1 MKSFIELERK
11 CEATFQNAGP
21 FWHAYTSGKTT
32 PLLFAGNED
41 FVFVINVVARAK
53 LEFPEVL
60 ILAFEVMNNH
70 FHFVICSEK
79 ERIEMFWNCIRKRL
93 KKYYPDIEC
102 ANLSIKGIEN
112 ISSLRNNIAYTHRNG
127 YVANPDYTPFSYP
140 WGTGRYYF
148 LDAPV
153 SYPISKLRVEDV
165 RTMFRSRTI
174 EIPEEWRITS
184 CGVSPSESARNLCYI
199 SPAYFCVINFGMAMF
214 RNAHHYFSMVS
225 KSVEA
230 YSGIAAEVD
239 DDEFLTDTELYSH
252 IGRILRNQY
261 QGLSLRN
268 ISKAQRLDL
277 ARTLRFEFR
286 SSNDQ
291 IRRLLGLTKYEVDAL
306 FPLSAEK

>member
-41 FVFVINVVARAK
+41 FVFVMNVIARAK

-112 ISSLRNNIAYTHRNG
+112 S
-127 YVANPDYTPFSYP
+127 
-140 WGTGRYYF
+140 
-148 LDAPV
+148 
-153 SYPISKLRVEDV
+153 
-165 RTMFRSRTI
+165 
-174 EIPEEWRITS
+174 
-184 CGVSPSESARNLCYI
+184 
-199 SPAYFCVINFGMAMF
+199 
-214 RNAHHYFSMVS
+214 
-225 KSVEA
+225 
-230 YSGIAAEVD
+230 
-239 DDEFLTDTELYSH
+239 
-252 IGRILRNQY
+252 
-261 QGLSLRN
+261 
-268 ISKAQRLDL
+268 
-277 ARTLRFEFR
+277 
-286 SSNDQ
+286 
-291 IRRLLGLTKYEVDAL
+291 
-306 FPLSAEK
+306 

>member
-41 FVFVINVVARAK
+41 FVFVMNVIARAK

-140 WGTGRYYF
+140 
-148 LDAPV
+148 
-153 SYPISKLRVEDV
+153 
-165 RTMFRSRTI
+165 
-174 EIPEEWRITS
+174 
-184 CGVSPSESARNLCYI
+184 
-199 SPAYFCVINFGMAMF
+199 
-214 RNAHHYFSMVS
+214 
-225 KSVEA
+225 
-230 YSGIAAEVD
+230 
-239 DDEFLTDTELYSH
+239 
-252 IGRILRNQY
+252 
-261 QGLSLRN
+261 
-268 ISKAQRLDL
+268 
-277 ARTLRFEFR
+277 
-286 SSNDQ
+286 
-291 IRRLLGLTKYEVDAL
+291 
-306 FPLSAEK
+306 